1 MDTIFDAARILHRDD
16 RCVVINKKCGEA
28 MEGAGEGV
36 VDLPLE
42 LRATI
47 GKSPAST
54 AEDFYPTA
62 VHRLDVPVTGCAL
75 FARTPEALSF
85 LSDLFAD
92 EKAHKIYWAIL
103 EKNSAAEALA
113 PSGELVHWISVDG
126 KHNKSYAHPDPAP
139 DRKKAILRYRVV
151 GQGDRYVFVEIELIT
166 GRHHQIRAQLAALD
180 LHIKGDLKYGSKRS
194 EKDGGF
200 RLHAR
205 LLAFPNPDGSSA
217 FINVQAPV
225 PVPDPLWTAFEG
237 AAK

>member
-1 MDTIFDAARILHRDD
+1 MDTIIGADRILYKDD

-36 VDLPLE
+36 VDLPLV
-42 LRATI
+42 LRSTL
-47 GKSPAST
+47 GKSPASSG
-54 AEDFYPTA
+54 EDFYPTA

-92 EKAHKIYWAIL
+92 EKAHKVYWAIL
-103 EKNSAAEALA
+103 EKNRAAEALA

-139 DRKKAILRYRVV
+139 DRKKAVMRYRVV
-151 GQGDRYVFVEIELIT
+151 GQGDRYVFMEIELIT

-180 LHIKGDLKYGSKRS
+180 VHIKGDLKYGSKRS

-205 LLAFPNPDGSSA
+205 LLAFPNADGSSA
-217 FINVQAPV
+217 FINVQAPI
-225 PVPDPLWTAFEG
+225 PVPDSLWTAFERT
-237 AAK
+237 AT